1 MIAAMT
7 LKIRPETAADV
18 DNVFAVE
25 AAAFDRPAEAELV
38 QKLQQSGVETISL
51 VALLDDEVVGHI
63 LFSPVT
69 VKDENDGEFTAVALG
84 PVAVSPDQQNKG
96 IGAELCR
103 AGLAACLQAGYDLAF
118 VLGHPNYYPRF
129 GFTPS
134 APLGLRCEF
143 NVPDEAFMV
152 TELVPGALH
161 NKRGTVYYH
170 PLFSG
175 V

>member
-1 MIAAMT
+1 MT
-7 LKIRPETAADV
+7 LTIRPETAVDADQ
-18 DNVFAVE
+18 VFAVE
-25 AAAFDRPAEAELV
+25 AAAFARPAEAELV
-38 QKLQQSGVETISL
+38 QKLQQSGVEIISL
-51 VALLDDEVVGHI
+51 VAWLGDEVAGHI

-69 VKDENDGEFTAVALG
+69 VKSDEGEFTAVALG

-103 AGLAACLQAGYDLAF
+103 SGLAACLQAGHELAF

-134 APLGLRCEF
+134 APLGLRCQF
-143 NVPDEAFMV
+143 DVPDDVFMV

-161 NKRGTVYYH
+161 NKRGTVFYH

>member
-1 MIAAMT
+1 MT
-7 LKIRPETAADV
+7 LTIRPETAADA
-18 DNVFAVE
+18 DQVFAVE
-25 AAAFDRPAEAELV
+25 ATAFARPAEAELV

-51 VALLDDEVVGHI
+51 VALLDDAVVGHI

-69 VKDENDGEFTAVALG
+69 VKNEDGEFTAVALG
-84 PVAVSPDQQNKG
+84 PVAVSSDHQNKG
-96 IGAELCR
+96 VGAELCR
-103 AGLAACLQAGYDLAF
+103 AGLAACLQAGHELAF

-134 APLGLRCEF
+134 APLGLRCQF
-143 NVPDEAFMV
+143 DVPEDVFMV

-170 PLFSG
+170 PLFSS

>member
-1 MIAAMT
+1 MT
-7 LKIRPETAADV
+7 LIIRPETAV
-18 DNVFAVE
+18 DAAKVYEVE
-25 AAAFDRPAEAELV
+25 AAAFGRPAEAELV

-51 VALLDDEVVGHI
+51 VALLDEALVGHV

-69 VKDENDGEFTAVALG
+69 VKSDADEFTAVALG

-96 IGAELCR
+96 VGDALCR
-103 AGLAACLQAGYDLAF
+103 SGLAACKQAGHALVF
-118 VLGHPNYYPRF
+118 VLGHANYYPRF
-129 GFTPS
+129 GFVPS
-134 APLGLRCEF
+134 APLGLRCQF
-143 NVPDEAFMV
+143 NVPDDVFMV